1 MIELTDNELVASFE
15 KALKERGFSPERVKA
30 RAKEGI
36 LTLFGE
42 VDAWPMAVD
51 IGHMAARL
59 PGVVNVVVDI
69 TSPDLPKKEERDL
82 APCLARG
89 VADRA
94 DVVIIGGGITGCAAA
109 RQLSKYKLDIL
120 VLERQE
126 DLCEG
131 TTKGNNGMVHS
142 GYDSK
147 PGTLKAKYNVQGN
160 AMFTQWA
167 EELGFKF
174 NRTGSFVCGFNDGDK
189 QTIEKLFENG
199 SQNGVPGIEV
209 ISGDRAREIEP
220 GLSDAVTWALWTPTA
235 GYAEPYEVAL
245 ACAENAANNGA
256 RFKLN
261 CEVLDV
267 LAEDGR
273 VRGVLTGEGIIEAP
287 VVINAAGVYADDIA
301 EMAKDRFYSI
311 HNRRGTLVIL
321 DKENKGKIR
330 TYSGFAPSN
339 YTKGGGPMETPEGTL
354 LFGPSAKEVPD
365 KEDHGVDED
374 DVRFVL
380 DKAMVLT
387 KGISTDTVITY
398 FSGARAS
405 TYNEDFIIENSKK
418 LKGFIHA
425 AGIQSPGFAS
435 APAIAERVEEL
446 YLEQNP
452 QAELDPS
459 FNPIREH
466 KKPFRDCNAEERAK
480 LIAENPA
487 YGRVVCRCETVTEAE
502 IVEAIHGKIPART
515 IDAIKRRTRA
525 GMGRCQAGFC
535 GSKVLALLARELG
548 ISPNEVTLKGA
559 GSEVLFTEN
568 RPVKGGERP

>member
-1 MIELTDNELVASFE
+1 
-15 KALKERGFSPERVKA
+15 
-30 RAKEGI
+30 
-36 LTLFGE
+36 
-42 VDAWPMAVD
+42 
-51 IGHMAARL
+51 
-59 PGVVNVVVDI
+59 
-69 TSPDLPKKEERDL
+69 
-82 APCLARG
+82 
-89 VADRA
+89 
-94 DVVIIGGGITGCAAA
+94 
-109 RQLSKYKLDIL
+109 
-120 VLERQE
+120 
-126 DLCEG
+126 
-131 TTKGNNGMVHS
+131 
-142 GYDSK
+142 
-147 PGTLKAKYNVQGN
+147 
-160 AMFTQWA
+160 
-167 EELGFKF
+167 
-174 NRTGSFVCGFNDGDK
+174 
-189 QTIEKLFENG
+189 
-199 SQNGVPGIEV
+199 
-209 ISGDRAREIEP
+209 
-220 GLSDAVTWALWTPTA
+220 
-235 GYAEPYEVAL
+235 
-245 ACAENAANNGA
+245 
-256 RFKLN
+256 
-261 CEVLDV
+261 VLDV
-267 LAEDGR
+267 LAQDGR

-287 VVINAAGVYADDIA
+287 VVINAAGVFADDIA

-418 LKGFIHA
+418 LKGFIHV

-435 APAIAERVEEL
+435 APAIAKRVEEL

-466 KKPFRDCNAEERAK
+466 QKPFRDCNAEERSK

-502 IVEAIHGKIPART
+502 ILEAIHGKIPART

-548 ISPNEVTLKGA
+548 ISPNEVTQKGA

>member
-1 MIELTDNELVASFE
+1 LTDNEIVASFE
-15 KALKERGFSPERVKA
+15 KALIEKGFSPERVKA
-30 RAKEGI
+30 KAEGGI

-42 VDAWPMAVD
+42 VDRWAMAVD
-51 IGHMAARL
+51 IGHMAAKL

-69 TSPDLPKKEERDL
+69 TAPDLPKKEVRDL
-82 APCLARG
+82 APFVAKG
-89 VADRA
+89 VVDRA
-94 DVVIIGGGITGCAAA
+94 DVVIIGGGITGCATA

-120 VLERQE
+120 LLERQE

-131 TTKGNNGMVHS
+131 TTKANNGMVHS

-160 AMFTQWA
+160 AMFTRWA

-174 NRTGSFVCGFNDGDK
+174 NRTGSFVCGFNDEDK
-189 QTIEKLFENG
+189 KTIEKLYENG
-199 SQNGVPGIEV
+199 KANGVPGIEV

-220 GLSDAVTWALWTPTA
+220 GLSDAITWALWTPTA

-245 ACAENAANNGA
+245 ACAENAVDNGA

-267 LAEDGR
+267 LTQDGS
-273 VRGVLTGEGIIEAP
+273 VKGVLTTDGIIEAP
-287 VVINAAGVYADDIA
+287 VVINAAGVYADEIA

-365 KEDHGVDED
+365 KEDLGVDED
-374 DVRFVL
+374 DLRFVL

-387 KGISTDTVITY
+387 KGISPDTVITY
-398 FSGARAS
+398 FSGARAA

-418 LKGFIHA
+418 VKGFIHV

-435 APAIAERVEEL
+435 APAIAQRVEEL

-452 QAELDPS
+452 KAELDPS

-466 KKPFRDCNAEERAK
+466 KKPFRDCTAEERKAR
-480 LIAENPA
+480 IAEKPA
-487 YGRVVCRCETVTEAE
+487 YGRVICRCETVTEGE
-502 IVEAIHGKIPART
+502 ILDAIHGKIPART
-515 IDAIKRRTRA
+515 LDAIKRRTRA

-535 GSKVLALLARELG
+535 GAKVLAILARELG
-548 ISPNEVTLKGA
+548 KSPKEVTLKGK

-568 RPVKGGERP
+568 RPAKGGDRP

>member
-1 MIELTDNELVASFE
+1 MTDREIVAAFEQALTEKGYSAELV
-15 KALKERGFSPERVKA
+15 KAKA
-30 RAKEGI
+30 EGGI
-36 LTLFGE
+36 LTLFGTVE
-42 VDAWPMAVD
+42 RWAEAVE
-51 IGHMAARL
+51 IGHMAAKI

-69 TSPDLPKKEERDL
+69 TAPDLPKNEKRDVT
-82 APCLARG
+82 PYFEKG
-89 VADRA
+89 VVDRA

-109 RQLSKYKLDIL
+109 RQLSKYRLDIL
-120 VLERQE
+120 VLERNE

-131 TTKGNNGMVHS
+131 TTKANNGMVHS

-160 AMFTQWA
+160 AMFTKWA

-174 NRTGSFVCGFNDGDK
+174 NRTGSFVCGFTEEDK
-189 QTIEKLFENG
+189 KTIDKLFENG
-199 SQNGVPGIEV
+199 RANGVPGIEV
-209 ISGDRAREIEP
+209 ITGDRAREIEP

-245 ACAENAANNGA
+245 ACAENAVDNGA

-267 LAEDGR
+267 LTENGA
-273 VRGVLTGEGIIEAP
+273 VRGVLTVDGIIEAP
-287 VVINAAGVYADDIA
+287 VVINAAGVYADEIA

-321 DKENKGKIR
+321 DKENKGR
-330 TYSGFAPSN
+330 LHTYSGFAPSN
-339 YTKGGGPMETPEGTL
+339 YTKGGGPMATPEGTL

-365 KEDHGVDED
+365 KEDLGVDED

-398 FSGARAS
+398 FSGARAA

-418 LKGFIHA
+418 VRGFIHV

-435 APAIAERVEEL
+435 APAIAKRVEEL

-452 QAELDPS
+452 EAEPDPS
-459 FNPIREH
+459 FNPVRKH
-466 KKPFRDCNAEERAK
+466 HKPFRDCTAEERKAR
-480 LIAENPA
+480 IAENPA
-487 YGRVVCRCETVTEAE
+487 YGRVICRCETVTEGE
-502 IVEAIHGKIPART
+502 ILDAIHGKIPART
-515 IDAIKRRTRA
+515 MDAVKRRTRA

-535 GSKVLALLARELG
+535 GAKVLAILARELG
-548 ISPNEVTLKGA
+548 KSPNEITQKGK
-559 GSEVLFTEN
+559 GSEVLIAEN
-568 RPVKGGERP
+568 RPVKGGERA